1 MNEKETFPVWVTV
14 SLEVWVTRPLT
25 TIPDR
30 IPKLQDNFNP
40 SIGVIFHSIFSSR
53 RCRLCN
59 QAQLPFWWN
68 LKLGDTTDFLNIC
81 LFKLNLAVIQS
92 YEF

>member
-1 MNEKETFPVWVTV
+1 MNEKETFPVWVSV

-40 SIGVIFHSIFSSR
+40 SIGGIFHSIFSSGSAG
-53 RCRLCN
+53 CAIKPSSLSGGILN
-59 QAQLPFWWN
+59 WGIQQTFWM
-68 LKLGDTTDFLNIC
+68 F
-81 LFKLNLAVIQS
+81 AS
-92 YEF
+92 SS